1 MKRDIDKKNKI
12 KEGSLAADIIL
23 YAIAIFVCVIT
34 VYPMYYV
41 IIRSISD
48 PVKSLTRPVIFYPQ
62 GLYFGSYKLIIQ
74 DANMWRAYANTIF
87 YVVCGTVLMLISS
100 VLGGYPL
107 VVNNLIGRKWIVR
120 FLLIP
125 MYFSGGMIPTFLL
138 INKLNMYDSY
148 LAMILPGAV
157 GIMNIILTRTYF
169 TTIPISLSES
179 AKMDGANHFRILAQI
194 YVPLSK
200 PILAVIAIYTIVGI
214 WNSWFNAMIYLPSAE
229 KHPLQM
235 YLQRILVSQTVDLTQ
250 LKTAEDVREAQERA
264 LGATQM
270 KYSMI
275 VFITLPILFVYPL
288 FQKHF
293 IKGVMLGSLKG

>member
-1 MKRDIDKKNKI
+1 MKQNINNKNKI
-12 KEGSLAADIIL
+12 KEGSLVADIIL

-48 PVKSLTRPVIFYPQ
+48 PVKSLTHPVIFYPQ

-107 VVNNLIGRKWIVR
+107 VVNNLLGRKWIVR

-138 INKLNMYDSY
+138 INKLNMYDTY

-169 TTIPISLSES
+169 TTIPVSLSES

-250 LKTAEDVREAQERA
+250 LKTAEDLREAQERA
-264 LGATQM
+264 LGATQL

>member
-1 MKRDIDKKNKI
+1 MKQNINNKNKI
-12 KEGSLAADIIL
+12 KEGSLVADIIL

-48 PVKSLTRPVIFYPQ
+48 PVKSLTHPVIFYPQ

-107 VVNNLIGRKWIVR
+107 VVNNLLGRKWIVR

-138 INKLNMYDSY
+138 INKLNMYDTY

-169 TTIPISLSES
+169 ITIPVSLSES

-250 LKTAEDVREAQERA
+250 LKTAEDLREAQERA
-264 LGATQM
+264 LGATQL